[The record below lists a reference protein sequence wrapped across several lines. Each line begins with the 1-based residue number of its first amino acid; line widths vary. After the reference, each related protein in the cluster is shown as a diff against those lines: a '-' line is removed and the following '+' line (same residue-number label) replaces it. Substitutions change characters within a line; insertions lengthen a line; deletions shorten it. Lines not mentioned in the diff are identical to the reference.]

1 MAIFTGTRRD
11 DDLVA
16 TGAPD
21 QFRFGEN
28 EGVDLIVGFDPS
40 ADRLVYTDRSV
51 DGFNDLKVG
60 TLAIN
65 GVDSTII
72 ESNDQFTVLLGIEPF
87 ELDPADFTFTTGRN
101 DGADFA
107 DTFSDLDDLDDDVSL
122 AAIEQRVARLTDV
135 DDPRTEIAPGVFVE
149 PQTIIDGQ
157 GDTEVAVFFTNA
169 AGERLAGFFVAE
181 DSELNGSPVVA
192 ALGGEGRFAIAWEFA
207 DDDDPEDGRVLVRVY
222 DFADGVL
229 TQVGTTK
236 RIGGDDDRTDDPAI
250 ATLDDGT
257 FVVVAEN
264 DADGVV
270 VAQVFSAEG
279 DLVGEEITVGA
290 TNRSGEPAVRV
301 VEDGF
306 VVTFADAAGN
316 TATAGFDNDGTPLG
330 SAPDA
335 EPEPDP
341 QPDPAP
347 GPQPDP
353 DPQPAERPV
362 LTDAIIGT
370 AGRDRIEGTDANELL
385 FGADGNDNLFG
396 GAGDDLLVSGSGNDR
411 LTGGAGSDAFA
422 VTQGSGRTVV
432 EDFVQGE
439 DLLLFLATGTS
450 EFEDLTIRANQRGD
464 AVVRFGD
471 ERLVIRDF
479 DADALTAADFGFD
492 LGDWTV

>member
-1 MAIFTGTRRD
+1 MPTFTSTRGD
-11 DDLVA
+11 DDFVG
-16 TGAPD
+16 TQRSD
-21 QFRFGEN
+21 RFSFGEN
-28 EGVDLIVGFDPS
+28 EGVDLIIDFDPD
-40 ADRLVYTDRSV
+40 ADELVYTDRSV
-51 DGFNDLKVG
+51 DGFNDLKV
-60 TLAIN
+60 AR
-65 GVDSTII
+65 VDIRGRESAII
-72 ESNDQFTVLLGIEPF
+72 ESNDQFTVLFDVKPE
-87 ELDPADFTFTTGRN
+87 ELLPSSFVFTTGPN
-101 DGADFA
+101 DGRDFA

-122 AAIEQRVARLTDV
+122 PAVSARVAALV
-135 DDPRTEIAPGVFVE
+135 DGPDPRVEIADGVFVE
-149 PQTIIDGQ
+149 PFTIIDGQ
-157 GDTEVAVFFTNA
+157 GDTEVVVRFFDEGGN
-169 AGERLAGFFVAE
+169 RIAGFFVAR
-181 DSELNGSPVVA
+181 DSELNGAPVVT
-192 ALGGEGRFAIAWEFA
+192 ALGGDGRFAIAWEFA
-207 DDDDPEDGRVLVRVY
+207 DDDDPEDAHVLVQVLQFDDGSLSRV
-222 DFADGVL
+222 GPL
-229 TQVGTTK
+229 QGL
-236 RIGGDDDRTDDPAI
+236 GGRDDRTDDPAI

-306 VVTFADAAGN
+306 VVTFADATGK
-316 TATAGFDNDGTPLG
+316 TATAGFGNDGTPLG

-341 QPDPAP
+341 QP
-347 GPQPDP
+347 QP

-370 AGRDRIEGTDANELL
+370 TGRDRIEGTDANELL
-385 FGADGNDNLFG
+385 CGANGNDNLFG
-396 GAGDDLLVSGSGNDR
+396 GAGDDLLVGGSGNDR

-422 VTQGSGRTVV
+422 VTQRSGRTVV
-432 EDFVQGE
+432 QDFVQGE
-439 DLLLFLATGTS
+439 DLLLFLATGAS